1 MSIVARYELS
11 IVEIVPLK
19 LHLSVIL
26 ILSDCRGGRDHR
38 RRPVTGACG
47 VRVAVTCG
55 GTEPD
60 AS

>member
-26 ILSDCRGGRDHR
+26 ILSDCRAAATTADDLSPAH
-38 RRPVTGACG
+38 
-47 VRVAVTCG
+47 VAFG
-55 GTEPD
+55 WL
-60 AS
+60 